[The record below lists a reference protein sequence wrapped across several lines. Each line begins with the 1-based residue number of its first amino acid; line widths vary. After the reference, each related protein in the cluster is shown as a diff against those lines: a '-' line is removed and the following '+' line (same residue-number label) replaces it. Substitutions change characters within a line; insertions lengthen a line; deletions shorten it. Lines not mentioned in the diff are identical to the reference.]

1 MKPPRLVEGQYL
13 ILERLGKDEVGAA
26 FLVEDQES
34 GARVV
39 LRSLRPSIVS
49 DPDLSQKLERE
60 VKLAQS
66 LRHAHIRALYEFCWT
81 KDKSEAFIVME
92 YIQGETLRD
101 YLFKQ
106 RGYRCDKAAFYTL
119 ANQIL
124 SAIDYA
130 HQAGVTHRDLTP
142 DNIMITS
149 EGSIKVSDFGIDA
162 TIKEALFKNT
172 RSSIVLSTYYVSPE
186 QVEGHEPVPAM
197 DIHSIGCVFYEMLA
211 GKLPFKER
219 DVIHR
224 RPEEQAKPINGIPIS
239 LNNLILQC
247 MNSDQSERPQSVKE
261 IRATFASRE
270 ISAIQQPEQ
279 PTVSGRKFA
288 LLSCGLVIILGAFW
302 WYQSSQLSSG
312 VQVETQEESTG
323 KEPKQAESD
332 AEESFL
338 GVAADAPRDLQPAK
352 PGEEAAQ
359 RYTIQVG
366 AFGTEEAAQKMLSQ
380 LSAKGYSG
388 RIEQPSRGADRYFY
402 VWVGEFTSTE
412 PASRFQTRLKADG
425 FQVYIKRTAGQ

>member
-172 RSSIVLSTYYVSPE
+172 LF
-186 QVEGHEPVPAM
+186 
-197 DIHSIGCVFYEMLA
+197 C
-211 GKLPFKER
+211 
-219 DVIHR
+219 
-224 RPEEQAKPINGIPIS
+224 
-239 LNNLILQC
+239 
-247 MNSDQSERPQSVKE
+247 
-261 IRATFASRE
+261 
-270 ISAIQQPEQ
+270 Q
-279 PTVSGRKFA
+279 PTMYPPNRSRDTSQC
-288 LLSCGLVIILGAFW
+288 LQWTSTLLGAFSMKCW
-302 WYQSSQLSSG
+302 
-312 VQVETQEESTG
+312 QENCPSKNG
-323 KEPKQAESD
+323 
-332 AEESFL
+332 
-338 GVAADAPRDLQPAK
+338 
-352 PGEEAAQ
+352 
-359 RYTIQVG
+359 
-366 AFGTEEAAQKMLSQ
+366 MLSIGDQ
-380 LSAKGYSG
+380 KSRLSLLM
-388 RIEQPSRGADRYFY
+388 
-402 VWVGEFTSTE
+402 EF
-412 PASRFQTRLKADG
+412 Q
-425 FQVYIKRTAGQ
+425 